1 MSAPNGNG
9 GSLARALAAIV
20 GSGHVRTAPAE
31 RASGKLA
38 GDTATAVAIRSAPAR
53 RVTGLGPNVV
63 PPVVVPP
70 VVVPPVV
77 VVVEPPVV
85 EPPPPPPPPPATGQ
99 LTLPVLT
106 PVVIRP
112 IELLPEAV
120 NHMAPSEPAT
130 MPKSAE
136 LPLGRP

>member
-1 MSAPNGNG
+1 
-9 GSLARALAAIV
+9 
-20 GSGHVRTAPAE
+20 
-31 RASGKLA
+31 
-38 GDTATAVAIRSAPAR
+38 ATAVAIRSAPAR

-85 EPPPPPPPPPATGQ
+85 EPPPPPPPPPPATGQ

-136 LPLGRP
+136 LPLGRPELERVPSVVILPMAPPSANQRAPSGPA